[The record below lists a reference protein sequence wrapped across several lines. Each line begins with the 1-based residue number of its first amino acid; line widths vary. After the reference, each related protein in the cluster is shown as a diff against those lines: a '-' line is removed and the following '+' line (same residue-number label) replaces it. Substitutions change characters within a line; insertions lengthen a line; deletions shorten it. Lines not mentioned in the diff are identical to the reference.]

1 MLASGRSS
9 GSLLERAPDS
19 EDPRT
24 FYAIAL
30 RAVSL
35 LRTPLSRSLLA
46 RAPRLPLMEAVL
58 NSLAAV
64 TPRRTPLYEQ
74 HLETGAKLMDF
85 AGWEMPVQYEGV
97 REEHMA
103 VRTHAGMFDVSH
115 MGEVEVEGPGAL
127 AFLQRVL
134 SNDVAAI
141 GLGGAQYSCLCDE
154 DGGVLDDLFAYRL
167 GGDRYLLVTNS
178 ANHASDLAWLGR
190 WSRDFEVSVRDVAE
204 RYAMLA
210 VQGPHA
216 RSIVAGALGIELP
229 ARMRVRAVRIGNRP
243 ALVCGTGYTGE
254 DGVELLI
261 DPAVAAAIWA
271 ELLDAGVVPCGLGA
285 RDTLRL
291 EACFHL
297 HGNDLSPERN
307 PIEAGLGW
315 CCEEATG
322 FVGSEAIARARA
334 EGTAEKLAPFKIE
347 GAGIPR
353 QGNPV
358 LGGGAEVGVVTSG
371 SFSPS
376 LEIGI
381 GMAYVR
387 SDLAEPG
394 TEVEI
399 DVRGKH
405 RAARIASKP
414 LYASP
419 SSPKEK

>member
-1 MLASGRSS
+1 
-9 GSLLERAPDS
+9 
-19 EDPRT
+19 
-24 FYAIAL
+24 
-30 RAVSL
+30 
-35 LRTPLSRSLLA
+35 
-46 RAPRLPLMEAVL
+46 
-58 NSLAAV
+58 
-64 TPRRTPLYEQ
+64 
-74 HLETGAKLMDF
+74 
-85 AGWEMPVQYEGV
+85 VQYEGI
-97 REEHMA
+97 REEHSG

-134 SNDVAAI
+134 SNDVARVEV
-141 GLGGAQYSCLCDE
+141 GGAQYSCLCNE
-154 DGGVLDDLFAYRL
+154 EGGVLDDLFAYRP
-167 GGDRYLLVTNS
+167 GGDRYLIVTNS
-178 ANHASDLAWLGR
+178 ANHEGDLAWLGR
-190 WSRDFEVSVRDVAE
+190 WSRSFDVAVRDVAD

-216 RSIVAGALGIELP
+216 RAILARTLGLELP
-229 ARMRVRAVRIGNRP
+229 ARMRIARGRIGGRP
-243 ALVCGTGYTGE
+243 AFACGTGYTGE

-261 DPAVAAAIWA
+261 DPEVAPAIWA

-291 EACFHL
+291 EVCFHL
-297 HGNDLSPERN
+297 HGNDLTPDRN

-315 CCEEATG
+315 CCAEATG
-322 FVGSEAIARARA
+322 FVGAEPIARARR

-353 QGNPV
+353 QGNEV
-358 LGGGAEVGVVTSG
+358 LAGGERAGTVTSG
-371 SFSPS
+371 TFSPS

-387 SDLAEPG
+387 ADLAKPG

-405 RAARIASKP
+405 RLARIASKP
-414 LYASP
+414 LYR
-419 SSPKEK
+419 KEK

>member
-1 MLASGRSS
+1 M
-9 GSLLERAPDS
+9 
-19 EDPRT
+19 RT
-24 FYAIAL
+24 
-30 RAVSL
+30 S
-35 LRTPLSRSLLA
+35 
-46 RAPRLPLMEAVL
+46 
-58 NSLAAV
+58 
-64 TPRRTPLYEQ
+64 LYEQ
-74 HLETGAKLMDF
+74 HVAAGAKLIDF

-115 MGEVEVEGPGAL
+115 MGEVEVEGSGAL
-127 AFLQRVL
+127 VFLQRVL
-134 SNDVAAI
+134 SNDVAAVAI
-141 GLGGAQYSCLCDE
+141 GGAQYSCLCNE

-167 GGDRYLLVTNS
+167 GGDRYMLVTNS
-178 ANHASDLAWLGR
+178 ANHGADLAWLGR
-190 WSRDFEVSVRDVAE
+190 WSRGFDVAVRDVAD

-216 RSIVAGALGIELP
+216 RAIVARTLAIELP
-229 ARMRVRAVRIGNRP
+229 PRMRVSTARIGNRP

-261 DPAVAAAIWA
+261 DPEVATAIWA
-271 ELLDAGVVPCGLGA
+271 ELLDAGIVPCGLAA

-291 EACFHL
+291 EACLHL

-315 CCEEATG
+315 CCKEATG
-322 FVGSEAIARARA
+322 FLGASAVARARA
-334 EGTAEKLAPFKIE
+334 EGTAERLAPFRIE

-358 LGGGAEVGVVTSG
+358 LAAGEPAGIVTSG
-371 SFSPS
+371 TFSPS

-387 SDLAEPG
+387 ADLAESG

-399 DVRGKH
+399 DVRGK
-405 RAARIASKP
+405 RRQARIASKP

-419 SSPKEK
+419 SRKEN

>member
-1 MLASGRSS
+1 
-9 GSLLERAPDS
+9 
-19 EDPRT
+19 
-24 FYAIAL
+24 
-30 RAVSL
+30 L
-35 LRTPLSRSLLA
+35 LRTPL
-46 RAPRLPLMEAVL
+46 
-58 NSLAAV
+58 
-64 TPRRTPLYEQ
+64 YEK
-74 HLETGAKLMDF
+74 HVELGGKLVPF

-97 REEHMA
+97 REEHSA

-141 GLGGAQYSCLCDE
+141 EIGGAQYSCLCNE

-178 ANHASDLAWLGR
+178 ANHKADLAWLGR
-190 WSRDFEVSVRDVAE
+190 WSRSFDVSVRDVAD

-216 RSIVAGALGIELP
+216 RTIVTGTLGIELP
-229 ARMRVRAVRIGNRP
+229 ARMRVEHARVGKRP
-243 ALVCGTGYTGE
+243 ALICGTGYTGE

-261 DPAVAAAIWA
+261 DPEIAPAIWA
-271 ELLDAGVVPCGLGA
+271 ELLDSGVVPCGLGA

-291 EACFHL
+291 EVCFHL

-315 CCEEATG
+315 CCKEATG
-322 FVGSEAIARARA
+322 FVGAEAVARARA

-358 LGGGAEVGVVTSG
+358 LVAGEEAGVVTSG
-371 SFSPS
+371 TFSPS

-381 GMAYVR
+381 GMAYLR
-387 SDLAEPG
+387 SDLTEPG

-399 DVRGKH
+399 DVRGK
-405 RAARIASKP
+405 RRPARVASKP
-414 LYASP
+414 LYR
-419 SSPKEK
+419 KER

>member
-1 MLASGRSS
+1 M
-9 GSLLERAPDS
+9 SL
-19 EDPRT
+19 
-24 FYAIAL
+24 
-30 RAVSL
+30 
-35 LRTPLSRSLLA
+35 
-46 RAPRLPLMEAVL
+46 
-58 NSLAAV
+58 
-64 TPRRTPLYEQ
+64 RRTPFYEK
-74 HLETGAKLMDF
+74 HVELGAKLVDF
-85 AGWEMPVQYEGV
+85 AGWEMPVTYEGV

-141 GLGGAQYSCLCDE
+141 GIGGAQYSCLCNE
-154 DGGVLDDLFAYRL
+154 DGGVLDDLFTYRL

-178 ANHASDLAWLGR
+178 ANHESDLAWLGR
-190 WSRDFEVSVRDVAE
+190 WSRDFDVSVRDVAD

-216 RSIVAGALGIELP
+216 RSIVSAALGIELP
-229 ARMRVRAVRIGNRP
+229 PRMRVAHARIGKRP

-261 DPAVAAAIWA
+261 DPEIAAAIWA

-315 CCEEATG
+315 CCKEATG
-322 FVGSEAIARARA
+322 FVGSEVVARARA
-334 EGTAEKLAPFKIE
+334 EGTAERLAPFEIE
-347 GAGIPR
+347 SAGIPR
-353 QGNPV
+353 QGNTV
-358 LGGGAEVGVVTSG
+358 LAEGKPVGVVTSG
-371 SFSPS
+371 TFSPS

-387 SDLAEPG
+387 SDFAEPG

-399 DVRGKH
+399 DVRGKR

-414 LYASP
+414 LY
-419 SSPKEK
+419 PKER

>member
-1 MLASGRSS
+1 LPELSNT
-9 GSLLERAPDS
+9 L
-19 EDPRT
+19 PR
-24 FYAIAL
+24 
-30 RAVSL
+30 VSDTDHL
-35 LRTPLSRSLLA
+35 
-46 RAPRLPLMEAVL
+46 
-58 NSLAAV
+58 
-64 TPRRTPLYEQ
+64 RRTPLYGCHAE
-74 HLETGAKLMDF
+74 LGAKLVPF
-85 AGWEMPVQYEGV
+85 AGWEMPVTYEGV

-134 SNDVAAI
+134 SNDVAAVV
-141 GLGGAQYSCLCDE
+141 LGGAQYSCLCAE

-178 ANHASDLAWLGR
+178 ANHDADLAWLGR
-190 WSRDFEVSVRDVAE
+190 WSRGFDVAVRDVAD

-216 RSIVAGALGIELP
+216 RAIAGSALRIDLP
-229 ARMRVRAVRIGNRP
+229 PRMRVVHARVGNRP

-261 DPAVAAAIWA
+261 DPEIAPAIWA

-315 CCEEATG
+315 CCKEATG
-322 FVGSEAIARARA
+322 SLGAEAVAGARA
-334 EGTAEKLAPFKIE
+334 EGTPERLVPFKIE

-358 LGGGAEVGVVTSG
+358 LAGGEAAGIVTSG

-381 GMAYVR
+381 GMAYLR

-394 TEVEI
+394 TEIEI

-405 RAARIASKP
+405 RAARVASKP
-414 LYASP
+414 LYTSP
-419 SSPKEK
+419 SSRKEK

>member
-1 MLASGRSS
+1 
-9 GSLLERAPDS
+9 
-19 EDPRT
+19 
-24 FYAIAL
+24 
-30 RAVSL
+30 
-35 LRTPLSRSLLA
+35 
-46 RAPRLPLMEAVL
+46 
-58 NSLAAV
+58 
-64 TPRRTPLYEQ
+64 
-74 HLETGAKLMDF
+74 MDF

-127 AFLQRVL
+127 ALLQRVL

-141 GLGGAQYSCLCDE
+141 EIGGAQYSCLCNE
-154 DGGVLDDLFAYRL
+154 VGGVLDDLFAYRL
-167 GGDRYLLVTNS
+167 AGDRFLLVTNS
-178 ANHASDLAWLGR
+178 ANHEADLAWLGR
-190 WSRDFEVSVRDVAE
+190 WSRGFDVSVRDVAD

-216 RSIVAGALGIELP
+216 RTTVSGTLGIELP
-229 ARMRVRAVRIGNRP
+229 PRMRVTVARIGNRP

-261 DPAVAAAIWA
+261 DPEIAPAIWA

-297 HGNDLSPERN
+297 HGNDLTPERN

-315 CCEEATG
+315 CCKEATG
-322 FVGSEAIARARA
+322 FVGSELIARARA
-334 EGTAEKLAPFKIE
+334 EGTAERLASFKIE

-358 LGGGAEVGVVTSG
+358 LAGGEPAGVVTSG

-394 TEVEI
+394 TELEI
-399 DVRGKH
+399 DVRGKR

-414 LYASP
+414 LYR
-419 SSPKEK
+419 KER